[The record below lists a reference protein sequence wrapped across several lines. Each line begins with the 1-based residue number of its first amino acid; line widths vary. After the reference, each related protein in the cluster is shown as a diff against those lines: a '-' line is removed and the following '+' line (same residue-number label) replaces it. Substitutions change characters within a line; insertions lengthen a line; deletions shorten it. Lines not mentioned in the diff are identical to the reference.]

1 MVYGQFPTRAACAPR
16 LAMNRTSDTLSR
28 AAPRRI
34 PSEVRRRGADSGA
47 SRQARAARTGLGHG
61 AAETDLCRRRGPHF
75 KGHECRTGLALRNG
89 DLECYPAAWKICRGA
104 LESRRFRASRAGRTH
119 RPLCTP
125 LRWGSRCGRKVTGL
139 KTCSGVNL
147 SNRDRRSMQRTILPH
162 ASMCRRR
169 FEIGFANC

>member
-1 MVYGQFPTRAACAPR
+1 
-16 LAMNRTSDTLSR
+16 MNRTSDTLSR

-34 PSEVRRRGADSGA
+34 PSEVRRRRADSGA
-47 SRQARAARTGLGHG
+47 TGQARAARTGLEHG

-89 DLECYPAAWKICRGA
+89 NLERYPAARKICRGA
-104 LESRRFRASRAGRTH
+104 PESRRFRASPAGRAH
-119 RPLCTP
+119 RPPCNP
-125 LRWGSRCGRKVTGL
+125 LRRGGRRWRKVTGL
-139 KTCSGVNL
+139 KTCPGVTL
-147 SNRDRRSMQRTILPH
+147 SSRDRRPINRAVLPH